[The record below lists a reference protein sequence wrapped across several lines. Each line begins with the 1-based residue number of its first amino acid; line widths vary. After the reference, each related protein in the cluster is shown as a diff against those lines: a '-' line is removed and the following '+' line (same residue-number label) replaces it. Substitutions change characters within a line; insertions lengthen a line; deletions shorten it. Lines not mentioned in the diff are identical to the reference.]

1 MSDLRWVLLS
11 LGLLLLVALYL
22 WPLLLSKISSRSS
35 KTQIDS
41 ETLIHEDDG
50 LQVITDNLNS
60 EVGLENSREL
70 SSDSKIVTLRFIPS
84 NKKYFDAE
92 ETILALRSSGLKR
105 GKYGIFHYSFDES
118 LEELDIQFSVANL
131 TEPGSFD
138 LTNIEDSTISGMSFF
153 FVLHRTADPIA
164 SFDLMVKIAKELKQ
178 KLEAELLDEDGSSW
192 SIQRERYIREEII
205 QHCHKKSKAPQ

>member
-1 MSDLRWVLLS
+1 MRYFPFAS
-11 LGLLLLVALYL
+11 
-22 WPLLLSKISSRSS
+22 PIILLLSKISARSS

-118 LEELDIQFSVANL
+118 LEELDIQHPLYPFSILFLIRFRLSDTGSFSV
-131 TEPGSFD
+131 ES
-138 LTNIEDSTISGMSFF
+138 
-153 FVLHRTADPIA
+153 VL
-164 SFDLMVKIAKELKQ
+164 
-178 KLEAELLDEDGSSW
+178 
-192 SIQRERYIREEII
+192 
-205 QHCHKKSKAPQ
+205 